1 MQKGTQPSWRLMTDA
16 PIDLNFAIY
25 VACSYDLLPDTP
37 PFRRE
42 QLWSAY
48 HPKALGEEEHQL
60 LAGQWQQWWNEMIAD
75 RSRFLQNGIRERW
88 SHFFASEGYFDGMVT
103 PLRERCEDALPSF
116 REWWGKPAGGQQGV
130 NYWDLIWDI
139 SGGFRLKVKQV
150 ETEIGRT
157 VQPFSLAV
165 DYLYTGLGGILE
177 IDSNYAMMSVQRPN
191 LTLLNREWWLTK
203 VRELA

>member
-1 MQKGTQPSWRLMTDA
+1 MQKGNQPSWRLMTDA
-16 PIDLNFAIY
+16 PMDLNYAIY

-75 RSRFLQNGIRERW
+75 RSLFLQSGIRVCW
-88 SHFFASEGYFDGMVT
+88 SNSFASEGYFDEMVT
-103 PLRERCEDALPSF
+103 LLRERCEDALTSF
-116 REWWGKPAGGQQGV
+116 REWWGMPAGGQQGV
-130 NYWDLIWDI
+130 NYWELFGDI
-139 SGGFRLKVKQV
+139 SGGFHVKVKQV
-150 ETEIGRT
+150 ETEIGRP
-157 VQPFSLAV
+157 VEPFALAV

-177 IDSNYAMMSVQRPN
+177 INSNYAMMSVQRPK
-191 LTLLNREWWLTK
+191 LTLLNREWWLAK